1 METELHKSLK
11 QYFGFDTFLD
21 YQEEVVSSIL
31 EGEDLCVVMPTG
43 AGKSLCYQL
52 PLLMRDGFSI
62 IVSPL
67 ISLMKDQVDSLLERK
82 IPAAFINTS
91 ISPAEQFTILRSTAS
106 GEVKLLYVAPERFQT
121 PSFQSFLES
130 NPPETLIVDEAH
142 CISQWGHDFRPSYL
156 RLGEALERYSI
167 PQVCAFTATATP
179 KVRADILHQLK
190 RPEMRLCVAGFK
202 RPNLAFSVVE
212 VSGAEQKN
220 RQLAALLKQK
230 VPTIIYASTR
240 KNVEML
246 QEEFDCIAYHAGM
259 TDEARSQA
267 QDRFM
272 NESAPIL
279 AATNAFGMGID
290 RPDVR
295 RVIHYNIPGSIEAY
309 YQEAGRAGRDGEP
322 ADCILFYSYADR
334 YVHEFLIDMNNP
346 GEDIVKSLYSLL
358 LSQAAFN
365 KSPLV
370 EMTLA
375 EIQAHLP
382 GCKSDGQAGAA
393 LSILEQNGYVARS
406 YAQSSFVNLCFL
418 GSPDSLTAEHAAEA
432 TQRSRFIHRLLS
444 HAGKKALT
452 ENRYSFQELSA
463 IAGLSEEQVKRV
475 LAALNHTVLEYAQSF
490 RGRATELLRPDCRT
504 LKIDFSAYDTKSRLE
519 RGRLDEMI
527 QYTSSR
533 QCRQSFLISYFGE
546 DTEDWNC
553 GACDHCTADSA
564 GLREL
569 TGRELETVHL
579 ILLAIRSFH
588 GRLGS
593 GRLSQLLA
601 GARSADMI
609 RLGYDSNACFGIL
622 KSLKQNQILQYIKS
636 LEKAGYAERV
646 GNPEYPCLGLSQK
659 GEELLRKKGSLQLSL
674 PEIHEMK
681 APEKKKKASPHTF
694 SGDDGLFQHLRSV
707 RLAMAAEKGAPPYV
721 ILTDR
726 PLRELADRAPRTLD
740 EAAGIPGIGPAK
752 LHSVVPVFLEEIRN
766 WKRRNS

>member
-21 YQEEVVSSIL
+21 HQEEIVSSIL

-52 PLLMRDGFSI
+52 PLLMRNGFSI

-67 ISLMKDQVDSLLERK
+67 ISLMKDQVDALRDRQ

-91 ISPAEQFTILRSTAS
+91 ISSSEQFAILRAAAS
-106 GEVKLLYVAPERFQT
+106 GEVRLLYVAPERFQT
-121 PSFQSFLES
+121 PSFQTFLES
-130 NPPETLIVDEAH
+130 NAPETLIVDEAH

-156 RLGEALERYSI
+156 RLGEVLERYSI

-179 KVRADILHQLK
+179 KVREDILRQLK
-190 RPEMRLCVAGFK
+190 RPEMSLRVAGFK

-212 VSGAEQKN
+212 VSGTEQKN
-220 RQLAALLKQK
+220 RQLAALLKHK

-246 QEEFDCIAYHAGM
+246 QAEFDCIAYHAGM
-259 TDEARSQA
+259 TDEARNEA
-267 QDRFM
+267 QERFM
-272 NESAPIL
+272 NDPAPVL

-334 YVHEFLIDMNNP
+334 FVHEFLIDMNNP
-346 GEDIVKSLYSLL
+346 GEEVVKAVYRLL
-358 LSQAAFN
+358 LLQA
-365 KSPLV
+365 KCTQSTV
-370 EMTLA
+370 IEMTLS
-375 EIQAHLP
+375 EMLDHLP
-382 GCKSDGQAGAA
+382 GCKSDGQVGAA

-406 YAQSSFVNLCFL
+406 YAQSNFADLRFL
-418 GSPDSLTAEHAAEA
+418 GSPEALLSEHADEA
-432 TQRSRFIHRLLS
+432 TQRSRFIHRFLK
-444 HAGKKALT
+444 HAGKKALS
-452 ENRYSFQELSA
+452 EKRYSYPELSA
-463 IAGLSEEQVKRV
+463 IAGLTVEQVKRV
-475 LAALNHTVLEYAQSF
+475 LAALNHSVLEYAQPF
-490 RGRATELLRPDCRT
+490 RGRATELLCPERKTPD
-504 LKIDFSAYDTKSRLE
+504 IDFAAYEVKSKLE

-527 QYTSSR
+527 QYTSTR
-533 QCRQSFLISYFGE
+533 LCRQAYLISYFGE
-546 DTEDWNC
+546 DIEDWNC
-553 GACDHCTADSA
+553 GTCDHCATDTE

-593 GRLSQLLA
+593 GRISQMLA

-609 RLGYDSNACFGIL
+609 RLGYDNNACFGIL

-636 LEKAGYAERV
+636 MEKAGYVERV
-646 GNPEYPCLGLSQK
+646 GNPEYPCLGLSEK
-659 GEELLRKKGSLQLSL
+659 GESLLRKKGALKLAL
-674 PEIHEMK
+674 PEIHEQK
-681 APEKKKKASPHTF
+681 TSPKKKESSF
-694 SGDDGLFQHLRSV
+694 ISRGNNDLFQHLRSV
-707 RLAMAAEKGAPPYV
+707 RLAMAAKKAAPPYV

-726 PLRELADRAPRTLD
+726 PLRELAERAPETLA
-740 EAAGIPGIGPAK
+740 EAALIPGIGPAK